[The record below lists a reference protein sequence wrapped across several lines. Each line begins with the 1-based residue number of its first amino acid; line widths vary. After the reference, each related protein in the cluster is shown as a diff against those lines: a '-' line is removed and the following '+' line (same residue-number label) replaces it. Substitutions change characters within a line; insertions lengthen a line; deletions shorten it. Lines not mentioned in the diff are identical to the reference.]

1 MKFEDLGLTPEILKA
16 TEQFNE
22 PTKIQE
28 LAIPKIS
35 GGGNFI
41 GRAPTGTGKTLAYL
55 LPAIQKIDV
64 ADPNLQVLIL
74 SPTYELSMQTAK
86 VAREVVEKSGL
97 KIKIQ
102 SLIGG
107 ANINRQIDAMK
118 KNKPQ
123 LAAGSA
129 GRIAE
134 LVGKRKLNLARVK
147 ILILDEFDRLLDDQN
162 FKTIKNL
169 LKLLPKD
176 FQCLMFSATAGK
188 KALQRAEI
196 FGTPNLIEVETDEIF
211 TAARENLYKV
221 VDFRDKISELRKL
234 TRRLPINR
242 GLVFINKNFDANTAL
257 EKLRYEGL
265 KVASLVGTAD
275 KVARKNALADFQ
287 SGKIQLLLS
296 TDLAARGL
304 DISEIDYVVNL
315 DFPDDSQ
322 IYLHRAGRTA
332 RAGQS
337 GKVLTLVDKRELP
350 KLEEISKKLKI
361 EFKAGI

>member
-1 MKFEDLGLTPEILKA
+1 MNFNELGLNPEILKA
-16 TEQFNE
+16 VEKFDK

-28 LAIPKIS
+28 LIISKILE
-35 GGGNFI
+35 GGNFI
-41 GRAPTGTGKTLAYL
+41 GQAPTGTGKTLAYL
-55 LPAIQKIDV
+55 LPAIQKID
-64 ADPNLQVLIL
+64 ANDSGLQVLIL

-86 VAREVVEKSGL
+86 TAREVAEISEL

-107 ANINRQIDAMK
+107 ANINRQIDALK

-129 GRIAE
+129 GRILE
-134 LVGKRKLNLARVK
+134 LCRKRKLNLARVK

-162 FKTIKNL
+162 FGTIKEV

-188 KALQRAEI
+188 KSLERAEI
-196 FGTPNLIEVETDEIF
+196 FSPTLIKVETDELF
-211 TAARENLYKV
+211 SAARENLYKV
-221 VDFRDKISELRKL
+221 VDFRDKIPELRKL
-234 TRRLPINR
+234 ARKLPINR
-242 GLVFINKNFDANTAL
+242 GLVFINKNFDVNTAL
-257 EKLRYEGL
+257 EKLKYEGL

-304 DISEIDYVVNL
+304 DITEIDYVVNL
-315 DFPDDSQ
+315 DFPEDAQ

-337 GKVLTLVDKRELP
+337 GKVLTLVDKKEIA
-350 KLEEISKKLKI
+350 KLESLAKNLKI
-361 EFKAGI
+361 ELKILK